1 MRALLDVN
9 VIIAL
14 LDSGHVMH
22 HSACTWLQSGTQPTS
37 NVLVFRRGRGALE
50 TR

>member
-14 LDSGHVMH
+14 LDRGHVMH
-22 HSACTWLQSGTQPTS
+22 ASACSWLWPWPMAAGW
-37 NVLVFRRGRGALE
+37 
-50 TR
+50 

>member
-1 MRALLDVN
+1 MRALLDVK

-22 HSACTWLQSGTQPTS
+22 ASACT
-37 NVLVFRRGRGALE
+37 
-50 TR
+50 